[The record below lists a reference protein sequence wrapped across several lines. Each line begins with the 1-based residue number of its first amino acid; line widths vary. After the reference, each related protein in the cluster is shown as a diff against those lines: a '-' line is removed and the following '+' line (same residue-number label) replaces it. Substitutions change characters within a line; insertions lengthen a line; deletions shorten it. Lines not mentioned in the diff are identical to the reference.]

1 MPLFSAT
8 AITKSFAGVQALK
21 GVSFELREGEVH
33 ALIGEN
39 GAGKSTL
46 IRIMTGALAPD
57 SGTLTLS
64 GHVLTHHSPAHARAL
79 GIAVPPSALMLVTLT
94 AASLLIATLAAL
106 LLARRTLRSTVTT
119 RPART
124 SALSRLITPLP

>member
-1 MPLFSAT
+1 
-8 AITKSFAGVQALK
+8 AIGVAAGVSVGMLVAPPLINRQGQAS
-21 GVSFELREGEVH
+21 GVGS
-33 ALIGEN
+33 
-39 GAGKSTL
+39 
-46 IRIMTGALAPD
+46 
-57 SGTLTLS
+57 
-64 GHVLTHHSPAHARAL
+64 